1 MYNWVRHQNA
11 GRGCRA
17 AQSHYLKR
25 QQLTY
30 GHIVSVYASTDPVIS
45 ALTDRGIDELK
56 DMTQTERITTKTWH
70 PFLDDFVDDTNLVSQ
85 IQAQSLR

>member
-1 MYNWVRHQNA
+1 MYNRLRRQNV
-11 GRGCRA
+11 GQGCRA
-17 AQSHYLKR
+17 ALSHHLKR
-25 QQLTY
+25 RQLTY

-56 DMTQTERITTKTWH
+56 DMTQTARITTKTWH
-70 PFLDDFVDDTNLVSQ
+70 PFLDDFVDDANLLSR